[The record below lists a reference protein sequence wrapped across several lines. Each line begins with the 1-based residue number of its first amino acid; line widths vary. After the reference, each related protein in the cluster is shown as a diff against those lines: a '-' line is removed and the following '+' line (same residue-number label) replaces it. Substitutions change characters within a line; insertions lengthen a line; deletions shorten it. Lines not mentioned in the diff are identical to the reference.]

1 MGPEGRTSLNI
12 GLAALCPLSVI
23 LPQVIS
29 RVLAARLYVSVVII
43 SYVRIVKAIPQ
54 GRRIVNIGQ
63 WEFSFNLVLEGGTSF
78 LGLFDTLGREF
89 GIVL

>member
-43 SYVRIVKAIPQ
+43 FYVGIVKAIPQ
-54 GRRIVNIGQ
+54 GRRVVNIGQ
-63 WEFSFNLVLEGGTSF
+63 WEFSFNLVLEGGTGF